1 MAGTKFF
8 GIFVPVDKSS
18 NSSFV
23 FSSGA
28 KGCKN
33 LVLQKLI
40 YLFKVSQLHTDTI
53 KFLFFWGASYKFTF
67 QSICEGYSI

>member
-28 KGCKN
+28 KGCRN

-40 YLFKVSQLHTDTI
+40 YLYNDKVSQLHADTI
-53 KFLFFWGASYKFTF
+53 KFLGGFPQVYFLKYL
-67 QSICEGYSI
+67 